1 MPSAEEVW
9 GRLFRSPNRE
19 SLTEQ
24 IPHRFFEVEEVYR
37 RRGGGRVGPEVG
49 VPRQDAVLDLFKKI
63 YATDLH
69 SHSPTDPL
77 VATVLGRPLSMKTKQ
92 GGGFSG
98 VKLKWTVDPKK
109 AGDSVT
115 HYRPQSD
122 LLYINI
128 IWGKWGGLFL
138 IPITAQEEVLRELGR
153 EQYLKPPKPGK
164 NPRGVELTSAALRG
178 LQGHPRTWRLDLLW
192 PPLPAKRERSRTSS
206 FGTVTRAGHDS
217 SPFYGRRLYADL
229 SAAQD
234 GTASAANAPPP
245 KAYRETTPQQT
256 DVIHCRDSRSMK
268 ELPAA
273 SVHLMITSPPYNV
286 GKDYDNDL
294 SLEDYGALLE
304 QVLQETHR
312 VLVWGGRACIN
323 IANVGRTP
331 YLPLH
336 TGLIAMAHACG
347 FKMRGEIIIWNKAAS
362 AGTSCAWGSWR
373 SASNPVL
380 RDVHEYI
387 LVFSKGSFKRAYPGE
402 SSILREQF
410 LEYTKSV
417 WEFPAERARRVKH
430 PAPFPLELPRRL
442 IQLYSY
448 VGDIVLDPFL
458 GSGTTAVA
466 ALNAQRR
473 YIGYETNPEYVRLAE
488 ERLQGDSKRG

>member
-9 GRLFRSPNRE
+9 SQLFRSPNRE
-19 SLTEQ
+19 SLTER
-24 IPHRFFEVEEVYR
+24 IPRQFSEIEPLYQ
-37 RRGGGRVGPEVG
+37 RGGKTNPAVG
-49 VPRQDAVLDLFKKI
+49 VARQKIIIELLRRVYGDDLRDSSGMSQAI
-63 YATDLH
+63 
-69 SHSPTDPL
+69 
-77 VATVLGRPLSMKTKQ
+77 VTVLGRPLSMKTKQ

-98 VKLKWTVDPKK
+98 VKLNWDADSKT
-109 AGDSVT
+109 ARDSVS
-115 HYRPQSD
+115 HYHPRSD

-128 IWGKWGGLFL
+128 SWGGRGGLFL
-138 IPITAQEEVLRELGR
+138 IPTEVQEEVFHQLGKER
-153 EQYLKPPKPGK
+153 RYLKLPKPGR
-164 NPRGVELTSAALRG
+164 NSRGPEFSTEAMER
-178 LQGHPRTWRLDLLW
+178 LQQHSRTWRLDLFW
-192 PPLPAKRERSRTSS
+192 PHRTTS
-206 FGTVTRAGHDS
+206 FGTVARAGHDS
-217 SPFYGRRLYADL
+217 SPFYDRRLHTSL
-229 SAAQD
+229 FNTQD
-234 GTASAANAPPP
+234 GTAGAANAPPP
-245 KAYRETTPQQT
+245 KNYRETTPQQT
-256 DVIHCRDSRSMK
+256 NVIHCQDSRSME

-286 GKDYDNDL
+286 GKTYDNDR
-294 SLEDYGALLE
+294 SLEDYRALLE
-304 QVLQETHR
+304 QVLRETHR

-336 TGLIAMAHACG
+336 TWLIAMAHECG

-362 AGTSCAWGSWR
+362 AGTSCAWGSWL

-387 LVFSKGSFKRAYPGE
+387 LVFSKGSFKRAYPGK

-473 YIGYETNPEYVRLAE
+473 YIGYETNADYVRLAE